1 VTLRPAEADSGIR
14 FRRVDLTNGTRS
26 TVVSAGRRN
35 VHSTQ
40 LCTELRNEDGVS
52 VMTVEHLLAALA
64 GAGVDNV
71 DVHISGPEV
80 PILDG
85 SSREF
90 LAAIDEAGIVEQD
103 FERGFIRVLEPV
115 SLNIGQSSA
124 VFEPADRPFIET
136 TIDFPHAAIGRQD
149 VSFEVT
155 PEQFRRDIA
164 SARTFGFLVQA
175 EQLRAMGFGLGAS
188 LDNTIVL
195 DETGILNAEGLR
207 FEDEFVRHKA
217 LDACGDLVI
226 AGAPILGRYSSVR
239 GGHQLNHAA
248 LNCLMNQPNAWEYV
262 YASELETATIAPEP
276 VFGAEV
282 VMEIAP

>member
-1 VTLRPAEADSGIR
+1 MRPAEADTGIR

-35 VHSTQ
+35 VNSTQ

-71 DVHISGPEV
+71 DVHVSGPEI

-85 SSREF
+85 SAREF
-90 LAAIDEAGIVEQD
+90 LAAIDDAGIQKLD
-103 FERGFIRVLEPV
+103 FERGYIRVLRPV
-115 SLNIGQSSA
+115 SLQIGQSSA
-124 VFEPADRPFIET
+124 SFEPDDRSMIET
-136 TIDFPHAAIGRQD
+136 RIDFPHEAIGRQEIA
-149 VSFEVT
+149 FELS
-155 PEQFRRDIA
+155 PSAFRSQISD
-164 SARTFGFLVQA
+164 ARTFGFLSQA
-175 EQLRAMGFGLGAS
+175 EQLRALGYGLGAS

-195 DETGILNAEGLR
+195 DDRGVMNAEGLR

-217 LDACGDLVI
+217 LDACGDLLI
-226 AGAPILGRYSSVR
+226 AGAPIIGKYSSVR

-248 LNCLMNQPNAWEYV
+248 LNCLMSQPNAWEFV
-262 YASELETATIAPEP
+262 YASDLETATIAPEHP
-276 VFGAEV
+276 
-282 VMEIAP
+282 IAVRAAVELAP